1 MYSNKA
7 IIGVLVL
14 LSVGLLW
21 GEDTVYLK
29 AGDPQKGQII
39 GADGVNLLLEITIG
53 SGKGKVP
60 IPLANIQKVEMA
72 VPTELR
78 SLAKSDP
85 AAIITAL
92 EPLVKKFKGVPVD
105 WIVDAMGTLA
115 DAYTS
120 TGKMEESKALYA
132 QVEQLFP
139 GSKYLIKA
147 NVGKAK
153 GLFAAGNLDEAL
165 KQLEPLIELADK
177 TAAPTSEEGRLYG
190 EAFLVKGRIL
200 EKKNDLE
207 GALESYLTTITSFYQ
222 NVDVVSQA
230 EEQAKKLRSQ
240 NPQLVVR

>member
-1 MYSNKA
+1 MYSNKL
-7 IIGVLVL
+7 IIGTL
-14 LSVGLLW
+14 LLLLMGMLW
-21 GEDTVYLK
+21 SEDTVYLK

-39 GADGVNLLLEITIG
+39 GADGVNLMLEIAIG

-60 IPLANIQKVEMA
+60 IPLSNIQKVEMA
-72 VPTELR
+72 VPAELS

-85 AAIITAL
+85 AAVISGL
-92 EPLVKKFKGVPVD
+92 EPLVKKYKGIPAD
-105 WIVDAMGTLA
+105 WIVDAMANLA
-115 DAYTS
+115 DAYTA
-120 TGKMEESKALYA
+120 TGKMEESKALYDQLA
-132 QVEQLFP
+132 QFFP

-147 NVGKAK
+147 NVGRAK
-153 GLFAAGNLDEAL
+153 GLLSAGNLEEAL

-177 TAAPTSEEGRLYG
+177 TAAPSAEEGRLYG

-222 NVDVVSQA
+222 NVEVVSQA